1 MQVCLT
7 SLSLQRD
14 AWGDLLTSLWKLHG
28 STIRL
33 NGALMLFTPR
43 PTVETWRWHS
53 AFPLVL
59 WIALALDGCS
69 GNTCFVSVSNPPNG
83 IIGIAVANPSTPCV
97 VPKVFA
103 AIHVTA
109 HATGVCESCSRSNRV
124 GSILLPIT
132 GIDLRAKINN
142 AGETPDW
149 QALLPALERPL
160 QINLASG
167 SGEGITRIA
176 LGESTTVPAGTYDLV
191 RLRLAIDEPGVSDG
205 LPAAQSRCTGHSCVF
220 MEDGRVES
228 LQFGEGAPELLIPLK
243 VSTDVA
249 LGSDNELSLDLTP
262 IWSVFCT
269 TDQKVALFPSLTG
282 SAKLE
287 RRPQITGG
295 TT

>member
-1 MQVCLT
+1 
-7 SLSLQRD
+7 
-14 AWGDLLTSLWKLHG
+14 
-28 STIRL
+28 
-33 NGALMLFTPR
+33 MLFTPR

-53 AFPLVL
+53 AFLLVL
-59 WIALALDGCS
+59 WIALALDGCN
-69 GNTCFVSVSNPPNG
+69 GNTCFVFVSNPPNG

-109 HATGVCESCSRSNRV
+109 YATRVCESCSRSNRV
-124 GSILLPIT
+124 GSILLSIT

-167 SGEGITRIA
+167 TGDGMTRVA
-176 LGESTTVPAGTYDLV
+176 LGESTTVPAGTYDLI
-191 RLRLAIDEPGVSDG
+191 RLRLAIDEPDVSDG
-205 LPAAQSRCTGHSCVF
+205 LPAQSRCTGHRCVL

-243 VSTDVA
+243 ASTDVA
-249 LGSDNELSLDLTP
+249 PGSDNELSLDLTP
-262 IWSVFCT
+262 IWSVFRT
-269 TDQKVALFPSLTG
+269 TDQVVAPFPSLAG

-287 RRPQITGG
+287 RTPQITGG

>member
-1 MQVCLT
+1 
-7 SLSLQRD
+7 
-14 AWGDLLTSLWKLHG
+14 
-28 STIRL
+28 
-33 NGALMLFTPR
+33 MLFTPR

-109 HATGVCESCSRSNRV
+109 YATRVCESCSRSNRA
-124 GSILLPIT
+124 GSILLSIT

-160 QINLASG
+160 RINLASG
-167 SGEGITRIA
+167 SGDGITRVA
-176 LGESTTVPAGTYDLV
+176 LGENTTVPAGAYDLV
-191 RLRLAIDEPGVSDG
+191 RLRLAIDEPDVSDG
-205 LPAAQSRCTGHSCVF
+205 LAAQSRCTGHSCVL

-243 VSTDVA
+243 ASTDVGP
-249 LGSDNELSLDLTP
+249 GSDNELSLDLTP
-262 IWSVFCT
+262 IWSVFRT
-269 TDQKVALFPSLTG
+269 TDQNVALFPSLTG